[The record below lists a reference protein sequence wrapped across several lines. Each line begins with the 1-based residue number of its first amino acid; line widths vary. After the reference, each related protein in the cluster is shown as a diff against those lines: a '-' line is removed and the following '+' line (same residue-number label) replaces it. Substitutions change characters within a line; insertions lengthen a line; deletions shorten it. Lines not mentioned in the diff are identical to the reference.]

1 MNQQQRNL
9 RHAAA
14 EAFIESLDQLQQT
27 LQSADQPPAP
37 PIRSTPVKR
46 PEPPVSSPAQ
56 FDLGSFEQAVADI
69 EQFIQANQA
78 AKIHKNQ
85 PF

>member
-27 LQSADQPPAP
+27 LQSTDSQTALPP
-37 PIRSTPVKR
+37 RSAPVKR
-46 PEPPVSSPAQ
+46 PEPTPPASAQ

-78 AKIHKNQ
+78 AKIPKNQ
-85 PF
+85 

>member
-27 LQSADQPPAP
+27 LLPADSQPVLPTRP
-37 PIRSTPVKR
+37 TPRKR
-46 PEPPVSSPAQ
+46 PEPVTNASAQ

-78 AKIHKNQ
+78 AKAPKNQ
-85 PF
+85 QI

>member
-27 LQSADQPPAP
+27 LQPADSQPVVP
-37 PIRSTPVKR
+37 PRAAPVKR
-46 PEPPVSSPAQ
+46 TDSASSSSAQ

-69 EQFIQANQA
+69 EQFIQASQA
-78 AKIHKNQ
+78 AKTPKNQ
-85 PF
+85 QL

>member
-27 LQSADQPPAP
+27 LQSADAQSVSPTRVTPAKW
-37 PIRSTPVKR
+37 T
-46 PEPPVSSPAQ
+46 EPANSASVQ

-69 EQFIQANQA
+69 EQFIQASQA
-78 AKIHKNQ
+78 AKIPKNQ
-85 PF
+85 